1 MKSAPV
7 KTNAARIL
15 DRLKIPYSIQEYV
28 PDEEDLSAVH
38 VAEQIGQPVEKVYK
52 TLVLQGDKTGHLVV
66 IIPGAA
72 ELNLKKIAQLSQ
84 NKSCQMI
91 ASKDVLPLT
100 GYIRGG
106 CSPVGM
112 KKQFPTYMDQTCLQH
127 EFIFVSAGIRGAQLK
142 LAPQDLI
149 AAIQAKLVEL

>member
-1 MKSAPV
+1 VKSAPV

-15 DRLKIPYSIQEYV
+15 DRLKIAYEIQEYV
-28 PDEEDLSAVH
+28 PDENDLSAVH
-38 VAEQIGQPVEKVYK
+38 VAEQIDQPVERVYK

-91 ASKDVLPLT
+91 ASKDLLPLT
-100 GYIRGG
+100 GYLRGG

-112 KKQFPTYMDQTCLQH
+112 KKQFPTYIDQTCLQFD
-127 EFIFVSAGIRGAQLK
+127 FIFVSAGLRGAQLK
-142 LAPQDLI
+142 LNPKDLI
-149 AAIQAKLVEL
+149 QAIQAKVVEL